1 MRLLPAAATVVLVI
15 LMLASLL
22 IGVAQVDLLAA
33 WRDPYAMLVLME
45 SRLPRTLAVLLT
57 GAALSVAGVVIQSLV
72 RNRFV
77 GPDTSGTAEGAA
89 LGLLAITILVPGS
102 PIWLRM
108 IAASASAMVT
118 TALFLAVI
126 RRLPVREVM
135 LVPIAG
141 LVLSGVLGAIV
152 TFVGWQADLMQYVGT
167 WLMTGEFSGV
177 IAGRYELLW
186 IAGLAAALAWFAADR
201 LAILSLG
208 DQVATGLGLSTA
220 TVMRL
225 GLTVVAVVTAM
236 VVTTVGMIPF
246 IGLVV
251 PNLVARVMGDNLRAS
266 LPVVA
271 VSGALLLLT
280 CDLVA
285 RLAVYP
291 FELPVGLIL
300 GILGGGIFLWLLH
313 HRPAHG

>member
-1 MRLLPAAATVVLVI
+1 MV
-15 LMLASLL
+15 ASLL
-22 IGVAQVDLLAA
+22 TGVARVDLLSA

-89 LGLLAITILVPGS
+89 LGLLAITILMPDS

-108 IAASASAMVT
+108 IAASVSAMTT
-118 TALFLAVI
+118 TALFLAMI

-141 LVLSGVLGAIV
+141 LVLSGVLGSVVI
-152 TFVGWQADLMQYVGT
+152 FVGWQTDLMQYVGT

-186 IAGLAAALAWFAADR
+186 IAGGPRSWPGSPPTGWRSSAWETR
-201 LAILSLG
+201 L
-208 DQVATGLGLSTA
+208 
-220 TVMRL
+220 
-225 GLTVVAVVTAM
+225 
-236 VVTTVGMIPF
+236 
-246 IGLVV
+246 
-251 PNLVARVMGDNLRAS
+251 
-266 LPVVA
+266 
-271 VSGALLLLT
+271 
-280 CDLVA
+280 
-285 RLAVYP
+285 
-291 FELPVGLIL
+291 
-300 GILGGGIFLWLLH
+300 
-313 HRPAHG
+313 RPGSDCPRQR